1 MLEYYT
7 KYLDY
12 NMSDKVI
19 FSGVQP
25 SGEIHIGN
33 YLGAITQFVNYQT
46 DYKSIF
52 SIVDLHAITVWQDP
66 EALKNSTREVLAIF
80 LASGLDESKNI
91 IFNQSQVPEHTQLA
105 WILSCTARVGWLN
118 RMTQFKD
125 KAGKNRENASIGL
138 YTYPILMAAD
148 ILLYS
153 ASHVPVGEDQKQH
166 LELARD
172 IAHKFNTDYNEDCF
186 ILPEP
191 LMNKSTTRIMS
202 LRNGSN
208 KMSKSDISEYS
219 RILMT
224 DSNDQI
230 SLKIKKAKTD
240 SLKMPDTLKEAEP
253 RLEINN
259 LLNIYSACGL
269 IKKEE
274 VISKYASKEISL
286 FKRDLA
292 EVIINT
298 VEPISIKTNQLL
310 KDTAYLDK
318 VLDEGANKARV
329 IANKT
334 IKNIYDKIGMINK

>member
-1 MLEYYT
+1 MLEYNT
-7 KYLDY
+7 KYADY
-12 NMSDKVI
+12 NMNDKVI

-66 EALKNSTREVLAIF
+66 EALRNSTREVLAIF

-91 IFNQSQVPEHTQLA
+91 IFNQSQVPEHTQLS
-105 WILSCTARVGWLN
+105 WILSCTAKIGWLN

-125 KAGKNRENASIGL
+125 KAGKNKENASVGL

-148 ILLYS
+148 ILLYT
-153 ASHVPVGEDQKQH
+153 ASHVPVGDDQKQH

-172 IAHKFNTDYNEDCF
+172 IAHKFNTDYNDNIF
-186 ILPEP
+186 VMPEP

-202 LRNGSN
+202 LRDGSN

-230 SLKIKKAKTD
+230 TLKIKKAKTD
-240 SLKMPDTLKEAEP
+240 SLKMPNTLKESES
-253 RLEINN
+253 RLEVNN
-259 LLNIYSACGL
+259 LLNIYSACAYM
-269 IKKEE
+269 KKEE

-286 FKRDLA
+286 FKNDLT

-310 KDTAYLDK
+310 RDKEYLDNILSK
-318 VLDEGANKARV
+318 GAARAKD
-329 IANKT
+329 IACKT
-334 IKNIYDKIGMINK
+334 ISKVYDKIGMITK

>member
-1 MLEYYT
+1 
-7 KYLDY
+7 
-12 NMSDKVI
+12 
-19 FSGVQP
+19 
-25 SGEIHIGN
+25 
-33 YLGAITQFVNYQT
+33 
-46 DYKSIF
+46 
-52 SIVDLHAITVWQDP
+52 
-66 EALKNSTREVLAIF
+66 
-80 LASGLDESKNI
+80 
-91 IFNQSQVPEHTQLA
+91 
-105 WILSCTARVGWLN
+105 
-118 RMTQFKD
+118 MTQFKD
-125 KAGKNRENASIGL
+125 KAGKNKENASIGL

-172 IAHKFNTDYNEDCF
+172 IAHKFNTDYNENCF

-224 DSNDQI
+224 DSSDQI
-230 SLKIKKAKTD
+230 ALKIKKAKTD
-240 SLKMPDTLKEAEP
+240 SLQMPDTLKEAEP

-269 IKKEE
+269 VKKEE
-274 VISKYASKEISL
+274 IISQYASKEISL
-286 FKRDLA
+286 FKKDLT

-298 VEPISIKTNQLL
+298 VEPISIKTSLLL
-310 KDTAYLDK
+310 KDKTHLDQ
-318 VLDEGANKARV
+318 VLEKEQT
-329 IANKT
+329 KLE
-334 IKNIYDKIGMINK
+334 

>member
-1 MLEYYT
+1 MLEYNT
-7 KYLDY
+7 KYSDY
-12 NMSDKVI
+12 NMNDKVI

-66 EALKNSTREVLAIF
+66 EALRNSTREVLAIF
-80 LASGLDESKNI
+80 IASGLDESKNI
-91 IFNQSQVPEHTQLA
+91 IFNQSQVPEHTQLS
-105 WILSCTARVGWLN
+105 WILSRTAKIGWLN

-125 KAGKNRENASIGL
+125 KAGKNKENASVGL

-148 ILLYS
+148 ILLYA
-153 ASHVPVGEDQKQH
+153 ASHVPVGDDQKQH

-172 IAHKFNTDYNEDCF
+172 IAHKFNTDYNDNIF
-186 ILPEP
+186 VMPEP

-202 LRNGSN
+202 LRDGSN

-230 SLKIKKAKTD
+230 TLKIKKAKTD
-240 SLKMPDTLKEAEP
+240 SLKMPNTLKESES
-253 RLEINN
+253 RLEVNN
-259 LLNIYSACGL
+259 LLNIYSACAYM
-269 IKKEE
+269 KKEE

-286 FKRDLA
+286 FKNDLT

-310 KDTAYLDK
+310 IDKGYLDNI
-318 VLDEGANKARV
+318 LSIGAAKAKD
-329 IANKT
+329 IACKT
-334 IKNIYDKIGMINK
+334 ITKVYDKIGMITK

>member
-1 MLEYYT
+1 MLEYNT
-7 KYLDY
+7 KYADY
-12 NMSDKVI
+12 NMNDKVI

-52 SIVDLHAITVWQDP
+52 SIVDLHAITVWQDS
-66 EALKNSTREVLAIF
+66 EALRNSTREVLAIF

-91 IFNQSQVPEHTQLA
+91 IFNQSQVPEHTQLS
-105 WILSCTARVGWLN
+105 WILSCTAKIGWLN

-125 KAGKNRENASIGL
+125 KAGKNKENASVGL

-148 ILLYS
+148 ILLYA
-153 ASHVPVGEDQKQH
+153 ASHVPVGDDQKQH

-172 IAHKFNTDYNEDCF
+172 IAHKFNTDYNDNIF
-186 ILPEP
+186 VMPEP

-202 LRNGSN
+202 LRDGSN

-230 SLKIKKAKTD
+230 TLKIKKAKTD
-240 SLKMPDTLKEAEP
+240 SLKMPNTLKESES
-253 RLEINN
+253 RLEVNN
-259 LLNIYSACGL
+259 LLNIYSACAHM
-269 IKKEE
+269 KKEE

-286 FKRDLA
+286 FKNDLT
-292 EVIINT
+292 EVIINV

-310 KDTAYLDK
+310 TDKEHLDNILSIGASKAKDIACKTIMKVYDK
-318 VLDEGANKARV
+318 V
-329 IANKT
+329 
-334 IKNIYDKIGMINK
+334 GMIKK

>member
-1 MLEYYT
+1 M
-7 KYLDY
+7 
-12 NMSDKVI
+12 NDKVI

-52 SIVDLHAITVWQDP
+52 SIVDLHAITVWQDS
-66 EALKNSTREVLAIF
+66 EALRNSTREVLAIF

-91 IFNQSQVPEHTQLA
+91 IFNQSQVPEHTQLS
-105 WILSCTARVGWLN
+105 WILSCTAKIGWLN

-125 KAGKNRENASIGL
+125 KAGKNKENASVGL

-148 ILLYS
+148 ILLYA
-153 ASHVPVGEDQKQH
+153 ASHVPVGDDQKQH

-172 IAHKFNTDYNEDCF
+172 IAHKFNTDYNDNIF
-186 ILPEP
+186 VMPEP

-202 LRNGSN
+202 LRDGSN

-230 SLKIKKAKTD
+230 TLKIKKAKTD
-240 SLKMPDTLKEAEP
+240 SLKMPNTLKESES
-253 RLEINN
+253 RLEVNN
-259 LLNIYSACGL
+259 LLNIYSACAYM
-269 IKKEE
+269 KKEE

-286 FKRDLA
+286 FKNDLT

-310 KDTAYLDK
+310 TDKEYLDNILSK
-318 VLDEGANKARV
+318 GAAKAKD
-329 IANKT
+329 IACKT
-334 IKNIYDKIGMINK
+334 ITKVYDKIGMITK

>member
-1 MLEYYT
+1 MLEYNT
-7 KYLDY
+7 KYADY
-12 NMSDKVI
+12 NMNDKVI

-52 SIVDLHAITVWQDP
+52 SIVDLHAITVWQDS
-66 EALKNSTREVLAIF
+66 EALRNSTREVLAIF

-91 IFNQSQVPEHTQLA
+91 IFNQSQVPEHTQLS
-105 WILSCTARVGWLN
+105 WILSCTAKIGWLN

-125 KAGKNRENASIGL
+125 KAGKNKENASVGL

-148 ILLYS
+148 ILLYA
-153 ASHVPVGEDQKQH
+153 ASHVPVGDDQKQH

-172 IAHKFNTDYNEDCF
+172 IAHKFNTDYNDNIF
-186 ILPEP
+186 VMPEP

-202 LRNGSN
+202 LRDGSN

-230 SLKIKKAKTD
+230 TLKIKKAKTD
-240 SLKMPDTLKEAEP
+240 SLKMPNTLKESES
-253 RLEINN
+253 RLEVNN
-259 LLNIYSACGL
+259 LLNIYSACAYM
-269 IKKEE
+269 KKEE

-286 FKRDLA
+286 FKNDLT

-310 KDTAYLDK
+310 TDKEYLDNI
-318 VLDEGANKARV
+318 LSIGAAKAKD
-329 IANKT
+329 IACKT
-334 IKNIYDKIGMINK
+334 ITKVYDKIGMITK

>member
-1 MLEYYT
+1 MLEYNT
-7 KYLDY
+7 KYADY
-12 NMSDKVI
+12 NMNDKVI

-66 EALKNSTREVLAIF
+66 EALRNSTREVLAIF

-91 IFNQSQVPEHTQLA
+91 IFNQSQVPEHTQLS
-105 WILSCTARVGWLN
+105 WILSCTAKIGWLN

-125 KAGKNRENASIGL
+125 KAGKNKENASVGL

-148 ILLYS
+148 ILLYT
-153 ASHVPVGEDQKQH
+153 ASHVPVGDDQKQH

-172 IAHKFNTDYNEDCF
+172 IAHKFNTDYNDNIF
-186 ILPEP
+186 VMPEP

-202 LRNGSN
+202 LRDGSN

-230 SLKIKKAKTD
+230 TLKIKKAKTD
-240 SLKMPDTLKEAEP
+240 SLKMPNTLKESES
-253 RLEINN
+253 RLEVNN
-259 LLNIYSACGL
+259 LLNIYSACAYM
-269 IKKEE
+269 KKEE

-286 FKRDLA
+286 FKNDLT

-310 KDTAYLDK
+310 TDKEYLDNILSK
-318 VLDEGANKARV
+318 GAARAKD
-329 IANKT
+329 IACKT
-334 IKNIYDKIGMINK
+334 ISKVYDKIGMITK